1 MRTPNEPQDNL
12 GELKPI
18 PPAPK
23 PQEDTFTRVSEHV
36 VRNDRT
42 GALET
47 RGYRPGKAPQP

>member
-1 MRTPNEPQDNL
+1 MRTLNEPQDTL
-12 GELKPI
+12 GELNPI

-23 PQEDTFTRVSEHV
+23 PQEDTFTQVSEHV

-47 RGYRPGKAPQP
+47 RDYRPGKAPQQ